1 MSPRISRAELAEY
14 EKKTNAT
21 ITAAEKNMQAAYG
34 KQLNATQE
42 DMLEK
47 IRGFLGQAREA
58 MRANDWQRA
67 LNLAEKA
74 RVLSVELVNSL

>member
-1 MSPRISRAELAEY
+1 MSPRLSPAELAAY

-21 ITAAEKNMQAAYG
+21 IAAAEKNMQTAYG
-34 KQLNATQE
+34 KQMNATQN

-58 MRANDWQRA
+58 LRAGDWQRA
-67 LNLAEKA
+67 YNLAEKA